1 MFLLKVFMNPNEKSY
16 VRFSTVPF
24 NLDSLDNQ
32 IHLTNNAIQKNY
44 DLSNDCHEEIPE
56 EKMWYCDELDD
67 YLQSL
72 GYGNAFDEK
81 IFPAMK
87 DILIQTCLAGQ
98 ETAEPR
104 KKRFGKFSIINRL
117 NSEKSGIKKIS
128 RIKKLWQLLVPE
140 FTQIINL
147 FSFELYGA
155 DFMLDEDLNPL
166 LIEINQGPTLSIA
179 TAVTKDLV
187 EKMLED
193 ICKIV
198 LDKQRDS
205 EAGDFIKIFRQ
216 PIVSLKIKIL
226 SSLIKNL
233 HR

>member
-1 MFLLKVFMNPNEKSY
+1 MNPNEKSY

-56 EKMWYCDELDD
+56 EKMWHCDELDD

-128 RIKKLWQLLVPE
+128 RIKKVM
-140 FTQIINL
+140 TIISARIHSDHK
-147 FSFELYGA
+147 SF
-155 DFMLDEDLNPL
+155 
-166 LIEINQGPTLSIA
+166 
-179 TAVTKDLV
+179 
-187 EKMLED
+187 
-193 ICKIV
+193 
-198 LDKQRDS
+198 
-205 EAGDFIKIFRQ
+205 
-216 PIVSLKIKIL
+216 
-226 SSLIKNL
+226 
-233 HR
+233 

>member
-1 MFLLKVFMNPNEKSY
+1 MSRGRGISVYSNLAEIKDLIGADLNVIASGKWVAQKYIEHPMLIHDVKFDIRQWFVVTDWEQLTVWMYRKAWIHSTKIRVTRNVGRSRIIIESIIKSY

-72 GYGNAFDEK
+72 GHGNAFDDK

-104 KKRFGKFSIINRL
+104 KKRFL
-117 NSEKSGIKKIS
+117 
-128 RIKKLWQLLVPE
+128 
-140 FTQIINL
+140 
-147 FSFELYGA
+147 
-155 DFMLDEDLNPL
+155 
-166 LIEINQGPTLSIA
+166 
-179 TAVTKDLV
+179 
-187 EKMLED
+187 
-193 ICKIV
+193 
-198 LDKQRDS
+198 
-205 EAGDFIKIFRQ
+205 
-216 PIVSLKIKIL
+216 
-226 SSLIKNL
+226 
-233 HR
+233 

>member
-1 MFLLKVFMNPNEKSY
+1 M
-16 VRFSTVPF
+16 PF

-117 NSEKSGIKKIS
+117 NSEQSGIKKIS
-128 RIKKLWQLLVPE
+128 RIKK
-140 FTQIINL
+140 
-147 FSFELYGA
+147 FSFKKS
-155 DFMLDEDLNPL
+155 F
-166 LIEINQGPTLSIA
+166 
-179 TAVTKDLV
+179 
-187 EKMLED
+187 
-193 ICKIV
+193 
-198 LDKQRDS
+198 
-205 EAGDFIKIFRQ
+205 
-216 PIVSLKIKIL
+216 
-226 SSLIKNL
+226 
-233 HR
+233 

>member
-1 MFLLKVFMNPNEKSY
+1 
-16 VRFSTVPF
+16 
-24 NLDSLDNQ
+24 
-32 IHLTNNAIQKNY
+32 
-44 DLSNDCHEEIPE
+44 
-56 EKMWYCDELDD
+56 MWYCDELDD

-104 KKRFGKFSIINRL
+104 KKRFEKFSIINRL
-117 NSEKSGIKKIS
+117 NSEQSGIKKIS
-128 RIKKLWQLLVPE
+128 RIKKILY
-140 FTQIINL
+140 L

-216 PIVSLKIKIL
+216 PIVSLHD
-226 SSLIKNL
+226 KNIIESYKKM

>member
-1 MFLLKVFMNPNEKSY
+1 M
-16 VRFSTVPF
+16 PF

-72 GYGNAFDEK
+72 GHGNAFDDK

-104 KKRFGKFSIINRL
+104 KKRFCYAITM
-117 NSEKSGIKKIS
+117 
-128 RIKKLWQLLVPE
+128 LV
-140 FTQIINL
+140 T
-147 FSFELYGA
+147 
-155 DFMLDEDLNPL
+155 ML
-166 LIEINQGPTLSIA
+166 
-179 TAVTKDLV
+179 
-187 EKMLED
+187 
-193 ICKIV
+193 CW
-198 LDKQRDS
+198 
-205 EAGDFIKIFRQ
+205 
-216 PIVSLKIKIL
+216 
-226 SSLIKNL
+226 
-233 HR
+233 